1 MLLYERCGGYSSMP
15 EHMWMSVDTSDVI
28 SYIRH
33 CFTDTA
39 DTRLTG
45 FYLLAIF
52 LSPIPILFRI
62 TTFTDMGNM
71 SDRYCGYRSSG
82 LWGRYFDHWVFF
94 TSLFSWALDS
104 VFSVEIFLGTIATRE
119 CKNHYIFATKT
130 HWKKQ
135 WST

>member
-1 MLLYERCGGYSSMP
+1 MLLYESCGGYSSMP

-62 TTFTDMGNM
+62 ITFTDMGNM

-82 LWGRYFDHWVFF
+82 LWGRYFDHWVIF

-104 VFSVEIFLGTIATRE
+104 VFSVEMFLGTIATRE

>member
-1 MLLYERCGGYSSMP
+1 MLLYESCGGYSSMP

-52 LSPIPILFRI
+52 LSPIPIFFRI

-82 LWGRYFDHWVFF
+82 L
-94 TSLFSWALDS
+94 
-104 VFSVEIFLGTIATRE
+104 
-119 CKNHYIFATKT
+119 
-130 HWKKQ
+130 
-135 WST
+135 